1 MKEKI
6 NDVLYEDVFG
16 FFSKLRAGNFE
27 EDKTQISFVKGYIE
41 EVVEDVKNN
50 VCNKEDIMNVVTI
63 IYTLLQY
70 PQASWTGDFA
80 WEIYNIFL
88 KIGE

>member
-27 EDKTQISFVKGYIE
+27 EDETQINLVKDYVE
-41 EVVEDVKNN
+41 EVIEDVKNN
-50 VCNKEDIMNVVTI
+50 VFNKEDIMNVVTI

-70 PQASWTGDFA
+70 PQASWTGNLA
-80 WEIYNIFL
+80 WEIYNSFL
-88 KIGE
+88 EIGE

>member
-27 EDKTQISFVKGYIE
+27 EDETQINFIKSYVEK
-41 EVVEDVKNN
+41 VVEDVKNN
-50 VCNKEDIMNVVTI
+50 VFNKEDIMNVITI

-70 PQASWTGDFA
+70 PQVSWTGNLA
-80 WEIYNIFL
+80 WKIYNDFL
-88 KIGE
+88 EIGE